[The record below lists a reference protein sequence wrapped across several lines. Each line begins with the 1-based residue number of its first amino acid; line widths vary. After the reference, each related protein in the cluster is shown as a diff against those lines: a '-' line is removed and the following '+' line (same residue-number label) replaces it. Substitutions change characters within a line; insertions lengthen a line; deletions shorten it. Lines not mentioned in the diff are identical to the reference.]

1 MMKQFAIITDVYF
14 IFIAS
19 EPNPDFQSAIN
30 LLVSYHL
37 SVRVSG
43 IHACRHMPTIIMQFI
58 FNLFLLL
65 GMTDNSK
72 ISKIS
77 KPIQLRSYMTVADF
91 KGKKFAFRKDMI
103 VQVLQKDPTGN

>member
-1 MMKQFAIITDVYF
+1 
-14 IFIAS
+14 
-19 EPNPDFQSAIN
+19 
-30 LLVSYHL
+30 
-37 SVRVSG
+37 
-43 IHACRHMPTIIMQFI
+43 
-58 FNLFLLL
+58 
-65 GMTDNSK
+65 MTDNSK